1 MNKLKLQTL
10 KGFRDFLPNKM
21 IIRNEIIRKLRTIFE
36 KYGFEE
42 LQTPALEYQEVLLGK
57 YGKEAERLIYLFKDP
72 GDRSVGLRYDLTVPL
87 TRVIASNQN
96 LTKPL
101 RRYQIQPVWRAE
113 KPQKG
118 RYREF
123 YQCDIDIVGSAS
135 PLADAEI
142 ISITNESIKALQFSS
157 FKIRVNSRQVLFS
170 LMEEVKIPKNKW
182 LSVIQTIDK
191 LDKKAKEEVEK
202 ELSKKGLKTG
212 QIKQIFTAINKAQP
226 DDFLKKTIK
235 YAQKMGVQNMEFDPR
250 LARGLD
256 YYTGPVFESS
266 VDQPKIGSIA
276 GGGRYDKLLKIL
288 GGPNLPATGTTIG
301 LDRVADVIEELGLW
315 PDISKTLTKI
325 LVSIFSKKL
334 LVQSIKVASS
344 LREKGINT
352 ELYPNEEAKLEK
364 QLKYADKKNIP
375 YVVIIGPE
383 EAKNDT
389 LILKNMTTGEQ
400 EKIPLKRLDSL
411 G

>member
-1 MNKLKLQTL
+1 
-10 KGFRDFLPNKM
+10 
-21 IIRNEIIRKLRTIFE
+21 
-36 KYGFEE
+36 
-42 LQTPALEYQEVLLGK
+42 
-57 YGKEAERLIYLFKDP
+57 
-72 GDRSVGLRYDLTVPL
+72 
-87 TRVIASNQN
+87 
-96 LTKPL
+96 
-101 RRYQIQPVWRAE
+101 
-113 KPQKG
+113 
-118 RYREF
+118 
-123 YQCDIDIVGSAS
+123 
-135 PLADAEI
+135 
-142 ISITNESIKALQFSS
+142 
-157 FKIRVNSRQVLFS
+157 
-170 LMEEVKIPKNKW
+170 
-182 LSVIQTIDK
+182 
-191 LDKKAKEEVEK
+191 
-202 ELSKKGLKTG
+202 
-212 QIKQIFTAINKAQP
+212 
-226 DDFLKKTIK
+226 
-235 YAQKMGVQNMEFDPR
+235 MEFDPR